1 MKIPPSK
8 WGPHF
13 WMTLH
18 IACLGCQD
26 YKALT
31 EFVEGYMYVIPC
43 LSCREHFEQVLVE
56 NPVPEAGDFFKWS
69 VDVHNIVNKRLGKPE
84 FSYEDA
90 LANVA
95 AVGPSSTAPPFDL
108 KIEHVAAVLFLFIIL
123 FLIFNRK

>member
-26 YKALT
+26 AKVLVD
-31 EFVEGYMYVIPC
+31 FVEGYKEIIPC
-43 LSCREHFEQVLVE
+43 LSCREHFEQVLVD
-56 NPVPEAGDFFKWS
+56 NPVPEADDLFKWS

-84 FSYEDA
+84 FSYEEA
-90 LANVA
+90 LANIVT
-95 AVGPSSTAPPFDL
+95 GAPPPQFDL
-108 KIEHVAAVLFLFIIL
+108 KITLIVLLLFVIL

>member
-26 YKALT
+26 SKVLMD
-31 EFVEGYMYVIPC
+31 FVEGYKEIIPC
-43 LSCREHFEQVLVE
+43 LSCRDHFEQVLID
-56 NPVPEAGDFFKWS
+56 NPVPEADDLFKWS

-90 LANVA
+90 LANIATSEARVN
-95 AVGPSSTAPPFDL
+95 SQFDF
-108 KIEHVAAVLFLFIIL
+108 KIVLIIVL
-123 FLIFNRK
+123 VMAISFLILNRK

>member
-26 YKALT
+26 AKVLSD
-31 EFVEGYMYVIPC
+31 FVEGYKEIIPC
-43 LSCREHFEQVLVE
+43 LSCREHFEQVLVD
-56 NPVPEAGDFFKWS
+56 NPVPEADDLFRWS
-69 VDVHNIVNKRLGKPE
+69 VDVHNIVNRRLGKPE
-84 FSYEDA
+84 VSYEAA
-90 LANVA
+90 LANIVT
-95 AVGPSSTAPPFDL
+95 GTPPPQFDF
-108 KIEHVAAVLFLFIIL
+108 KIVVIILLLLVIL

>member
-1 MKIPPSK
+1 MNIPPTK

-26 YKALT
+26 YKALS
-31 EFVEGYMYVIPC
+31 EFVEGYIYIIPC
-43 LSCREHFEQVLVE
+43 LTCREHFEKVLVE

-84 FSYEDA
+84 FSYEEA
-90 LANVA
+90 LANMVVA
-95 AVGPSSTAPPFDL
+95 VPSTPQFDL
-108 KIEHVAAVLFLFIIL
+108 KIILIIVLIMTIL
-123 FLIFNRK
+123 FLILNRK

>member
-26 YKALT
+26 PKVLT
-31 EFVEGYMYVIPC
+31 DFVEGYKEIIPC

-56 NPVPEAGDFFKWS
+56 NPVPEADDLFKWS

-84 FSYEDA
+84 VSYEAA
-90 LANVA
+90 LANIV
-95 AVGPSSTAPPFDL
+95 VAPPVSPQFDF
-108 KIEHVAAVLFLFIIL
+108 KIALIILLLFVIL

>member
-1 MKIPPSK
+1 MRIPPSK

-26 YKALT
+26 AKVLVD
-31 EFVEGYMYVIPC
+31 FVEGYKEIIPC
-43 LSCREHFEQVLVE
+43 LSCREHFEQVLVD
-56 NPVPEAGDFFKWS
+56 NPVPEADDLFKWS

-90 LANVA
+90 FANIVT
-95 AVGPSSTAPPFDL
+95 VTAPPQFDF
-108 KIEHVAAVLFLFIIL
+108 KIALIVLLMFVIIL
-123 FLIFNRK
+123 LILNRK

>member
-31 EFVEGYMYVIPC
+31 EFVEGYMYIIPC
-43 LSCREHFEQVLVE
+43 LSCRQHFEEVLVE
-56 NPVPEAGDFFKWS
+56 NPVPETGDFFKWS

-84 FSYEDA
+84 FSYENA
-90 LANVA
+90 LANIVTSEA
-95 AVGPSSTAPPFDL
+95 RVNSQFDF
-108 KIEHVAAVLFLFIIL
+108 KIVLIIVL
-123 FLIFNRK
+123 VMAISFLILNRK

>member
-1 MKIPPSK
+1 MNIPPSK

-26 YKALT
+26 PKALI
-31 EFVEGYMYVIPC
+31 EFVEGYVYIIPC
-43 LSCREHFEQVLVE
+43 LSCRQHFEQVLVE
-56 NPVPEAGDFFKWS
+56 NPVPESDDLFKWS

-90 LANVA
+90 LANVLA
-95 AVGPSSTAPPFDL
+95 AAPPTSPQFDF
-108 KIEHVAAVLFLFIIL
+108 KIVHVMAVLLLFIIL

>member
-26 YKALT
+26 AKVLSD
-31 EFVEGYMYVIPC
+31 FVEGYKEIIPC
-43 LSCREHFEQVLVE
+43 LSCREHFEQVLVD
-56 NPVPEAGDFFKWS
+56 NPVPEADDLFRWS
-69 VDVHNIVNKRLGKPE
+69 VDVHNIVNRRLGKPE
-84 FSYEDA
+84 VSYEAA
-90 LANVA
+90 LANIVT
-95 AVGPSSTAPPFDL
+95 GTPPPQFDF
-108 KIEHVAAVLFLFIIL
+108 KIAFIVLLLFVII

>member
-26 YKALT
+26 SKVLMD
-31 EFVEGYMYVIPC
+31 FVEGYKEIIPC
-43 LSCREHFEQVLVE
+43 LSCRDHFEQVLVD
-56 NPVPEAGDFFKWS
+56 NPVPEADDLFKWS

-84 FSYEDA
+84 FSYEAA
-90 LANVA
+90 LANIVSA
-95 AVGPSSTAPPFDL
+95 GDVVVPEFDF
-108 KIEHVAAVLFLFIIL
+108 KIVLIIVL
-123 FLIFNRK
+123 VMAISFLILNRK

>member
-26 YKALT
+26 AKVLVD
-31 EFVEGYMYVIPC
+31 FVEGYKEIIPC

-56 NPVPEAGDFFKWS
+56 NPVPEADDLFKWS

-90 LANVA
+90 LDNIIT
-95 AVGPSSTAPPFDL
+95 GAPPPQFDL
-108 KIEHVAAVLFLFIIL
+108 KIALIVFLLFVII
-123 FLIFNRK
+123 FLILNRK